1 MEDSG
6 LASCG
11 LGEEQVAGF
20 KQKGNEL
27 PSFTNCI

>member
-11 LGEEQVAGF
+11 LGGGLVVGF
-20 KQKGNEL
+20 KQEGNGL
-27 PSFTNCI
+27 PGFTNSR